1 MAGLFDNLVNFASDA
16 TETSPQNMSEAQH
29 TEAPQVNDNPS
40 QNEAKDVKKDF
51 YSKDFY
57 DYYKR

>member
-1 MAGLFDNLVNFASDA
+1 MTGLFDNLVNFANDA
-16 TETSPQNMSEAQH
+16 AETIPQNMSEAQP
-29 TEAPQVNDNPS
+29 TEASQMSDNAS
-40 QNEAKDVKKDF
+40 QSEAKDVKKDF

>member
-1 MAGLFDNLVNFASDA
+1 MMTGLFDNLVNFADA
-16 TETSPQNMSEAQH
+16 AEPSPQNTSETQPA
-29 TEAPQVNDNPS
+29 EVPQVNDNAPQS
-40 QNEAKDVKKDF
+40 EAKDVKKDF